1 MRLMETRGA
10 KRDPHPERAVRSRIS
25 SAALAPGRESSSDG
39 VLPTTAVP
47 TTAVPT
53 TAAHLDAMSLSDFSH
68 VARVLSVLCREVGL
82 TVPGFRSPPRSATVD
97 RAIIRRSDGGAAI
110 AVRLQ
115 GRSRDAVIDDLID
128 GVCVVNGLDG
138 RARAGW
144 VLALGLLVRQRCEP
158 TSSAPTG
165 VTPRSRSS
173 HRRVSATTFSQ
184 PPSAA

>member
-1 MRLMETRGA
+1 MRHMETRGA

-39 VLPTTAVP
+39 VLPTTAVS
-47 TTAVPT
+47 T

-82 TVPGFRSPPRSATVD
+82 IVPGFRSPPRSATVD

-173 HRRVSATTFSQ
+173 HRRVSATTFGQ